1 MYKCVHG
8 RCTEPY
14 SRVRSGGGAGPAA
27 GPASYAA
34 AMELSEQTE
43 YDATLAEVIAV
54 ETDWEEYLTRFA
66 EGGDRDVELIEC
78 GPDGDG
84 FVVHNKRVVTV
95 DLPGFAR
102 KALKPSNTVDHLV
115 RIGPEV
121 AGRREA
127 TYTLDVLGAPVR
139 TDGTIVF
146 EEVEPGRTRHTVT
159 CDVTVKVPLI
169 GGKIAA
175 WAKDD
180 IVAQVRREFE
190 YTRRRVAERRQG

>member
-1 MYKCVHG
+1 
-8 RCTEPY
+8 
-14 SRVRSGGGAGPAA
+14 
-27 GPASYAA
+27 
-34 AMELSEQTE
+34 MELSEQTE

-54 ETDWEEYLTRFA
+54 ETDWDEYLTRFA

-78 GPDGDG
+78 RPDGDG
-84 FVVHNKRVVTV
+84 FVIHNKRVVTV

-102 KALKPSNTVDHLV
+102 KALKPANTVDHLV

-121 AGRREA
+121 DGRREA
-127 TYTLDVLGAPVR
+127 TYALDVLGAPVR

-146 EEVEPGRTRHTVT
+146 EEIEPGRTRHTVT
-159 CDVTVKVPLI
+159 CDVAVKVPLI
-169 GGKIAA
+169 GGKIAS

-180 IVAQVRREFE
+180 IVTQVRREFE